1 MKQFYFLSLLLF
13 LFSYLQSEAFAQN
26 KPKTGSLSD
35 MAFIEGH
42 WKANDNGKI
51 IEAVWSAPE
60 GDNIVG
66 FIRMMNEG
74 KVTLYELFAFE
85 QTEQGPIA
93 LVKHFKPGL
102 VGLEEKDQ
110 ADRYNFLEAGKDRAV
125 FEKQGENLRVM
136 YEKRPGEKFAI
147 ALGKQQE
154 GEWVYDDLWEFNRIK

>member
-1 MKQFYFLSLLLF
+1 MKKFCFLLLLVLFTHF
-13 LFSYLQSEAFAQN
+13 LPAAYAQN
-26 KPKTGSLSD
+26 NQNLASLSD
-35 MAFIEGH
+35 IAFIEGH
-42 WKANDNGKI
+42 WIASDNGKS

-66 FIRMMNEG
+66 FIRMMSDG

-110 ADRYNFLEAGKDRAV
+110 ADRYHFLEAGKDRAI
-125 FEKQGENLRVM
+125 FEKQGESVRVL
-136 YEKRPGEKFAI
+136 YEKRPGDKFAI
-147 ALGKQQE
+147 ALGKPQ
-154 GEWVYDDLWEFNRIK
+154 GGSWVYDDLWEFKKVK